1 MPAAASAKEADVSF
15 PDTHQLSDHV
25 GPDPAIMSDGILLIN
40 PEVVRAERILLPQI
54 LIFLCQIS
62 LIAHFLPYR
71 RMQRGSLQPENY
83 SVINV
88 MLPRV
93 NGTCPG
99 PPGAACTRA
108 RPVFPKWQ

>member
-54 LIFLCQIS
+54 LIFFMSDILNS
-62 LIAHFLPYR
+62 SFFT
-71 RMQRGSLQPENY
+71 LQTYAE
-83 SVINV
+83 
-88 MLPRV
+88 
-93 NGTCPG
+93 G
-99 PPGAACTRA
+99 
-108 RPVFPKWQ
+108 